1 MSDRVATS
9 AFYSISAIVTVF
21 ILDESNPAILERRK
35 VMKNLKEL
43 NLPPEEY
50 EEQKRQIMFQLN
62 VQRSGDCGCSSVE
75 EGNQSHAASAKWKFN
90 YVMVIALIGE
100 FCSRWIVN
108 IFDVSFAAFGE
119 ERFQIS
125 SFEFSM
131 ASAMGSF
138 INIFQTGWLFNVFL
152 KHDISIPVISSFG
165 GISGGRRCS
174 DWYSL
179 IGSYDEQVCCARR
192 KLVFPCRLWFCGSD
206 GSHGYDGILAEIVI
220 CRRSFRP
227 ACRELQARWYCWEDN
242 LHTLWRHQHWE
253 DYIPWEWS
261 FPFTSVY
268 SHVRVGSECECRV
281 GTLRGDDRAELHPGW
296 TNGRTGAAALRDGES
311 GEGGETGVVG

>member
-165 GISGGRRCS
+165 GISGGRRC
-174 DWYSL
+174 
-179 IGSYDEQVCCARR
+179 II
-192 KLVFPCRLWFCGSD
+192 FPD
-206 GSHGYDGILAEIVI
+206 AVIGILLSVLTTNKYVALVGSL
-220 CRRSFRP
+220 CFLVAYGFVAPMAPTVMTVFLRRS
-227 ACRELQARWYCWEDN
+227 
-242 LHTLWRHQHWE
+242 
-253 DYIPWEWS
+253 
-261 FPFTSVY
+261 
-268 SHVRVGSECECRV
+268 
-281 GTLRGDDRAELHPGW
+281 
-296 TNGRTGAAALRDGES
+296 
-311 GEGGETGVVG
+311 